1 MTTYYRYQSVR
12 RGSARS
18 IYWGVLW
25 AYEAVK
31 ASGRKYHSQW
41 VAVLVDGC
49 GRQCKCTVL
58 DANESLKVLNASIRA
73 RYADLG
79 SKHRIVKVCMF
90 HTGPRGGYDEKM
102 RAVGLEI
109 RNWTLSDF

>member
-1 MTTYYRYQSVR
+1 MTTYYHYQSSR

-18 IYWGVLW
+18 IYWRVLW
-25 AYEAVK
+25 AYETVR
-31 ASGRKYHSQW
+31 ASGRKYPSQW
-41 VAVLVDGC
+41 VAVLVDNC
-49 GRQCKCTVL
+49 DRRKCSIL
-58 DANESLKVLNASIRA
+58 DANESLRALNESIRA

-79 SKHRIVKVCMF
+79 EKHRTVKVCLL

-109 RNWTLSDF
+109 SNWTLSDF